1 MLTTQ
6 RLSRP
11 RRSRARLI
19 QARWLKRRGF
29 KSWRGRVTDD
39 LRIDALVPWRGA
51 DRSEW
56 HGSERSHRAGPAR
69 ADSAQ
74 AGYSRLVCHPWTGAS
89 SHVAHRDRRGS
100 GAGPWA
106 GSRLGNA
113 GHRNLPEPSSTLSR
127 TAWHGRPP
135 RGPGPKAGQRLGAPR
150 VRTEARARR
159 RSSPRGPGPHAVSR
173 VIYPDF
179 SLVFTGISPGENPR
193 CHPAP
198 VRNRTLDRSRAG
210 LGYRDGSP

>member
-1 MLTTQ
+1 MARDQRRGKRRRRVLTTR

-135 RGPGPKAGQRLGAPR
+135 VRAQRPGNDS
-150 VRTEARARR
+150 ARR
-159 RSSPRGPGPHAVSR
+159 EYGRKQERGDAQARGAR
-173 VIYPDF
+173 
-179 SLVFTGISPGENPR
+179 G
-193 CHPAP
+193 
-198 VRNRTLDRSRAG
+198 RT
-210 LGYRDGSP
+210 P